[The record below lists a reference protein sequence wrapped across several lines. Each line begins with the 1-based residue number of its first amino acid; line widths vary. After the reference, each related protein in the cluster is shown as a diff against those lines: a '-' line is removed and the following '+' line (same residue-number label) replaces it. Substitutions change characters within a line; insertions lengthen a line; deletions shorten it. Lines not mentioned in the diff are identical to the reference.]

1 MEGCRLQQASGL
13 LGDDLFADH
22 LAYGAGGAAGGAVNV
37 ALQPCLVGIELVL
50 DGGLVEVLH
59 PAFCGVGRGS
69 LLRCRKQCIGVQ
81 R

>member
-1 MEGCRLQQASGL
+1 
-13 LGDDLFADH
+13 
-22 LAYGAGGAAGGAVNV
+22 
-37 ALQPCLVGIELVL
+37 LQPCLVGIELVL